1 MPRKGEFARAWVQP
15 PVVDPPPSRIG
26 PRVVQAPANATRP
39 GGVIAVDPSPF
50 RCAGLVGEL
59 ADEWVSYARLTG
71 SKRLTLGDYRTAIV
85 RFATWLDRHA
95 ERPESLTFA
104 AAAPDVA
111 ALIRDWA
118 RQLPAAFR
126 PGSPRPAQLTEN
138 IRALIRLRAQRE
150 DVVVGDE
157 VRRLLVGP
165 PLVRRGRTQELDEF
179 TRQDRKTLVRA
190 AWADVRALEERLAR
204 GAALL
209 EAADGDPFRHGPS
222 LANLLW
228 TVAHDA
234 ERLPSFSDLLPL
246 FPSWPAPL
254 REMVDL
260 RGRRVRPNT
269 AIWQLSSA
277 LASLLFP
284 RAEDLQAFRV
294 LLVAATGHAPE
305 ELTALT
311 EQDIEFTD
319 GGVRLTLTKL
329 RARQIRYRMFRTRET
344 VAHDAYGPVDTA
356 EVLRRL
362 TAVGQQARDALGRQ
376 PAPLFTCATVW
387 HSGQLRLRTFN
398 SGGQGHF
405 GDWVRDRGL
414 TISGRLDLRRMRKTV
429 KVEKAVTLR
438 GSISDLADDH
448 TAETFW
454 GHYAHGTTL
463 HLISAQAI
471 TRAQRTW
478 LDRALAGP
486 IVLDEPATEH
496 LDDDRALH
504 ALGLTREQVE
514 QLRAGEMDMG
524 VTDCRSPYSSP
535 YTKTGELC
543 SVAPLRC
550 LECRN
555 AIILPSNL
563 PQLLLFADHLAAP
576 RNRLPPP
583 AFHAAWGQSEAN
595 LHALL
600 AERSPTE
607 IDAAR
612 RRITQTGLRLQL
624 PLAAFT
630 EFDR

>member
-1 MPRKGEFARAWVQP
+1 MPRKGEFARSWVQP
-15 PVVDPPPSRIG
+15 PDVGPPPSRIG

-39 GGVIAVDPSPF
+39 AGVIVVDPSAF
-50 RCAGLVGEL
+50 GCAGLVAEL
-59 ADEWVSYARLTG
+59 ADEWMSYARLTG
-71 SKRLTLGDYRTAIV
+71 SKRLTLGDYRTAIL

-95 ERPESLTFA
+95 DSPQALTLA
-104 AAAPDVA
+104 AGDPDLA
-111 ALIRDWA
+111 ALLREWA
-118 RQLPAAFR
+118 RQLPAAFL
-126 PGSPRPAQLTEN
+126 PGSPRPAQLIEN

-150 DVVVGDE
+150 DVVVNDGI
-157 VRRLLVGP
+157 RRLLVGP

-179 TRQDRKTLVRA
+179 TRQERKALVRA
-190 AWADVRALEERLAR
+190 AWADVRVLKDRLAR

-209 EAADGDPFRHGPS
+209 RDADGDPFTFGPS

-228 TVAHDA
+228 AIAHDA
-234 ERLPSFSDLLPL
+234 ECLPRFNELLPL
-246 FPSWPAPL
+246 FPAWPQPL
-254 REMVDL
+254 LELVDL

-269 AIWQLSSA
+269 AIWQLGAA
-277 LASLLFP
+277 LAGLLFP
-284 RAEDLQAFRV
+284 RVEDLQAFRV
-294 LLVAATGHAPE
+294 LLVSATGHAPE

-311 EQDIEFTD
+311 EQDVEFTD
-319 GGVRLTLTKL
+319 GGVRLTLTKM

-344 VAHDAYGPVDTA
+344 VAHDAHGPVDTA
-356 EVLRRL
+356 EVLRLL
-362 TAVGQQARDALGRQ
+362 TAAGQRARNALGQQ
-376 PAPLFTCATVW
+376 PAPLFTCASVW

-429 KVEKAVTLR
+429 KVEKAVALR

-471 TRAQRTW
+471 TTAQRTW
-478 LDRALAGP
+478 FGRAVDGP
-486 IVLDEPATEH
+486 VVLDEPATAH
-496 LDDDRALH
+496 LDDDRALD

-514 QLRAGEMDMG
+514 QLRDGEMDMG
-524 VTDCRSPYSSP
+524 VTDCRSPFSSP
-535 YTKTGELC
+535 YTKPGELC

-563 PQLLLFADHLAAP
+563 PQLLLFADHLAGL
-576 RNRLPPP
+576 RKRLPPP

-595 LHALL
+595 LHAVL
-600 AERSPTE
+600 AEWSPAE

-612 RRITQTGLRLQL
+612 RRIDQGRLRLQL

>member
-1 MPRKGEFARAWVQP
+1 MPRKGEFARVWVQP
-15 PVVDPPPSRIG
+15 PVVEPPPSRIG
-26 PRVVQAPANATRP
+26 PRVVHGPANSTRP
-39 GGVIAVDPSPF
+39 GGVLTVDPSAF
-50 RCAGLVGEL
+50 GCATLVAEL
-59 ADEWVSYARLTG
+59 ADEWVSYAELTG

-85 RFATWLDRHA
+85 RFATWVDGNA
-95 ERPESLTFA
+95 DSPELLTLA
-104 AAAPDVA
+104 AGGPHMA
-111 ALIRDWA
+111 ALIRGWA

-126 PGSPRPAQLTEN
+126 PGSVRPAHLAEN
-138 IRALIRLRAQRE
+138 IRTLIRLRAQRE
-150 DVVVGDE
+150 DVVVDDA

-165 PLVRRGRTQELDEF
+165 PLARRGRTQELDEF
-179 TRQDRKTLVRA
+179 TRQDRRTLVRA
-190 AWADVRALEERLAR
+190 AWADVRALEGRLAR

-209 EAADGDPFRHGPS
+209 EAADGDPFRFGPS
-222 LANLLW
+222 AANLLW
-228 TVAHDA
+228 ALAQDTTSLQRVG
-234 ERLPSFSDLLPL
+234 ELLPPL
-246 FPSWPAPL
+246 ASWPAEL
-254 REMVDL
+254 RELVDL

-269 AIWQLSSA
+269 AVWQLGSA

-311 EQDIEFTD
+311 EQDVEFTD

-329 RARQIRYRMFRTRET
+329 RARQIRYRMFRTREA
-344 VAHDAYGPVDTA
+344 VAHEAHGPVDAA

-362 TAVGQQARDALGRQ
+362 IAAGRRARSALRQ
-376 PAPLFTCATVW
+376 EPVPLFTCAAVW
-387 HSGQLRLRTFN
+387 HSGQLRLGPFN
-398 SGGQGHF
+398 SGGNGHF
-405 GDWVRDRGL
+405 GDWVRSHDL
-414 TISGRLDLRRMRKTV
+414 PISGQLDLRRMRKTV
-429 KVEKAVTLR
+429 KVEKAIAVR
-438 GSISDLADDH
+438 GTITDLADDH

-463 HLISAQAI
+463 HLISARTI

-478 LDRALAGP
+478 LDRALDGP
-486 IVLDEPATEH
+486 IVLDQQATEH
-496 LDDDRALH
+496 LDNDGALD
-504 ALGLTREQVE
+504 ALGLTRDQVE

-524 VTDCRSPYSSP
+524 VTDCRSPFSSP
-535 YTKTGELC
+535 YSKPGELC

-563 PQLLLFADHLAAP
+563 PQLLLFADHLAAL

-583 AFHAAWGQSEAN
+583 SFQAAWGQSEAN

-600 AERSPTE
+600 AERSPAE

-612 RRITQTGLRLQL
+612 RRITEQGLRLQL